1 MISWTATLSEKHP
14 QPEGAMTPE
23 PAVRLRPFPFPYR
36 AALAICS
43 DIDGCDLPTFLAVHR
58 YLNAPRSGLGL
69 PVADSFFGQGR
80 DPGQMAYFL
89 PDGRTPAPEARHII
103 QALRGGLID
112 SLHSWGDFNLS
123 APQPQALR
131 SLAARLVED
140 LHHQDLAVKVW
151 LNHGDP
157 CNRQNLRARLQPAYA
172 GDDPASPYY
181 TADLLKP
188 LGLKYYWWSDLVSW
202 PLSSRPDSPGSRL
215 RPGLNSLKN
224 VAKILLG
231 QRQKTRTTA
240 QIMELC
246 QPVTLRNGL
255 ALMAFT
261 RHLRGLKEPTSRQTL
276 RYTLGEPVL
285 DQLLAQEGY
294 LILYTHLGLP
304 RPAPGEEL
312 FPLPDRTAL
321 DRLAQH
327 YHAGR
332 IWVAPT
338 ARILSHWLM
347 TRYLVWKAHREGER
361 LIIHLKS
368 VQDPITG
375 LRPPEPEEL
384 AGLCFS
390 VPQPWEVI
398 LRLAGRDYI
407 PQNFGPDHTGAR
419 LVGMPPPPPPS
430 LEALEL

>member
-1 MISWTATLSEKHP
+1 MNSQILGCHRSRGSSSD
-14 QPEGAMTPE
+14 
-23 PAVRLRPFPFPYR
+23 PFPFPYR

-43 DIDGCDLPTFLAVHR
+43 DIDGCDLSTFLAVHR
-58 YLNAPRSGLGL
+58 YLNAPRNGLGL

-89 PDGRTPAPEARHII
+89 PDGRTATPEAHHII

-112 SLHSWGDFNLS
+112 SLHSWGDFNLA

-140 LHHQDLAVKVW
+140 LHRQDLSVKVW

-157 CNRQNLRARLQPAYA
+157 CNRQNLRARLQTAYA

-215 RPGLNSLKN
+215 RPGINALKN
-224 VAKILLG
+224 VLKILLG
-231 QRQKTRTTA
+231 QRLKTRTTA

-246 QPVTLRNGL
+246 QPVTLRDGL
-255 ALMAFT
+255 QLMAFT
-261 RHLRGLKEPTSRQTL
+261 RHLRGLKEPTSRHTL
-276 RYTLGEPVL
+276 RYTLGGPVL
-285 DQLLAQEGY
+285 EQLLAQEGY

-304 RPAPGEEL
+304 RPGPGEEL
-312 FPLPDRTAL
+312 FPLPDRAAL
-321 DRLAQH
+321 DRLAQY
-327 YHAGR
+327 YHAGS

-338 ARILSHWLM
+338 VGVLNHWLM
-347 TRYLVWKAHREGER
+347 TRHLVWTAHREGER
-361 LIIHLKS
+361 LIIHLES
-368 VQDPITG
+368 LRDPNTG
-375 LRPPEPEEL
+375 PRPPELEEL
-384 AGLCFS
+384 AGLCFY
-390 VPQPWEVI
+390 VPSPGEVI
-398 LRLAGRDYI
+398 LRLAGRDLV
-407 PQNFGPDHTGAR
+407 PQAFGPDHTGETV
-419 LVGMPPPPPPS
+419 VGLPPPPPPS
-430 LEALEL
+430 LEVLEL

>member
-1 MISWTATLSEKHP
+1 MISWTAILSDKLAQTGVGLSP
-14 QPEGAMTPE
+14 QPP
-23 PAVRLRPFPFPYR
+23 VSLRPFPFPYR

-58 YLNAPRSGLGL
+58 YLNLPVSGLGL

-89 PDGRTPAPEARHII
+89 PDGRTPAPAARYII

-112 SLHSWGDFNLS
+112 SLHSWGDFNLT

-131 SLAARLVED
+131 SLATRLVEE
-140 LHHQDLAVKVW
+140 LHCHNLFVKVW

-157 CNRQNLRARLQPAYA
+157 CNRQNLRARLQPDYA

-202 PLSSRPDSPGSRL
+202 PLSSRPHAPGSWL
-215 RPGLNSLKN
+215 RPGLNAVKN
-224 VAKILLG
+224 EVKILLG
-231 QRQKTRTTA
+231 QPRKTRTTA

-246 QPVTLRNGL
+246 HPVTLRDGL
-255 ALMAFT
+255 RVMAFT
-261 RHLRGLKEPTSRQTL
+261 RHLRGLKEPTSRHTL
-276 RYTLGEPVL
+276 RYTLGDKVL
-285 DQLLAQEGY
+285 SQLLAHEGY

-304 RPAPGEEL
+304 RPRPGEQL

-321 DRLAQH
+321 DLLAQH

-347 TRYLVWKAHREGER
+347 THSLVWTVHYEGER
-361 LIIHLKS
+361 LIIHLES
-368 VQDPITG
+368 VLDPTTG
-375 LRPPEPEEL
+375 PRLPEPEEL
-384 AGLCFS
+384 TGLCFS
-390 VPQPWEVI
+390 VPPPWPVM
-398 LRLAGRDYI
+398 LRLAGRDHI
-407 PQNFGPDHTGAR
+407 PQDFGPDHTGAR
-419 LVGMPPPPPPS
+419 VVGLPPAPPPF
-430 LEALEL
+430 LEGLEL

>member
-1 MISWTATLSEKHP
+1 MSW
-14 QPEGAMTPE
+14 E

-58 YLNAPRSGLGL
+58 HLNDPRSGLGL

-89 PDGRTPAPEARHII
+89 PDGRTPAPEAHHII

-112 SLHSWGDFNLS
+112 SLHSWGDFNLA
-123 APQPQALR
+123 APRPQSLR

-140 LHHQDLAVKVW
+140 LHRQGLSVKIW

-157 CNRQNLRARLQPAYA
+157 CNRQNLRARLQPGYA
-172 GDDPASPYY
+172 GDNPASPYY
-181 TADLLKP
+181 TADFLKS

-202 PLSSRPDSPGSRL
+202 PLSPRLDSPGSRL
-215 RPGLNSLKN
+215 RPGINALKN
-224 VAKILLG
+224 VVKFLIG
-231 QRQKTRTTA
+231 QRLKARTTA

-246 QPVTLRNGL
+246 QPVTLRDGL
-255 ALMAFT
+255 SLMAFT
-261 RHLRGLKEPTSRQTL
+261 RHLRGLKEPTSRHTL
-276 RYTLGEPVL
+276 RYTLGRPVL
-285 DQLLAQEGY
+285 EQLLAQEGY

-304 RPAPGEEL
+304 RPGPGEEL
-312 FPLPDRTAL
+312 FPLPDRAAL
-321 DRLAQH
+321 ERLAQF
-327 YHAGR
+327 YHEGS

-338 ARILSHWLM
+338 VRVLNHWLM
-347 TRYLVWKAHREGER
+347 TRHLVWTAHREGER

-368 VQDPITG
+368 LQDPTTG
-375 LRPPEPEEL
+375 PRPPALEDL

-390 VPQPWEVI
+390 VPSPGEVT
-398 LRLAGRDYI
+398 LRLAGRDLV
-407 PQNFGPDHTGAR
+407 PQAFGPDHTR
-419 LVGMPPPPPPS
+419 DWVVGLPPPPAPS
-430 LEALEL
+430 LEVLEL

>member
-1 MISWTATLSEKHP
+1 MISWTATLSDKLE
-14 QPEGAMTPE
+14 QPGVGRAPE
-23 PAVRLRPFPFPYR
+23 PLVRLRPFPFPYR

-58 YLNAPRSGLGL
+58 YLNDPGSGLGL

-89 PDGRTPAPEARHII
+89 PDGRTPAPEAPHII

-112 SLHSWGDFNLS
+112 ALHSWGDFNQA

-131 SLAARLVED
+131 ALAARLVED
-140 LHHQDLAVKVW
+140 LHRQGLSVKVW

-157 CNRQNLRARLQPAYA
+157 CNRQNLRARLQPGYA

-188 LGLKYYWWSDLVSW
+188 LGLQYYWGSDLVTW
-202 PLSSRPDSPGSRL
+202 PLSSRPGSPGSRL
-215 RPGLNSLKN
+215 RLGLNALKN
-224 VAKILLG
+224 VVKILLG

-246 QPVTLRNGL
+246 QPVTLRDGL
-255 ALMAFT
+255 PLMAFT
-261 RHLRGLKEPTSRQTL
+261 RHLRGLKEPTSRHTL
-276 RYTLGEPVL
+276 RYTLGDPVL
-285 DQLLAQEGY
+285 KQLLAQEGY

-304 RPAPGEEL
+304 RSGAGEEL

-321 DRLAQH
+321 ERLAQH
-327 YHAGR
+327 YHAGS

-338 ARILSHWLM
+338 ARILSHWLV
-347 TRYLVWKAHREGER
+347 TRRLVWTAHREGEH
-361 LIIHLKS
+361 LIIHVESL
-368 VQDPITG
+368 QDPTTG
-375 LRPPEPEEL
+375 PRPPEPEEL

-390 VPQPWEVI
+390 VPPPWEVI
-398 LRLAGRDYI
+398 LRLAGRDLVLRD
-407 PQNFGPDHTGAR
+407 FGPDHTGER
-419 LVGMPPPPPPS
+419 VVGMPPSPPPS

>member
-1 MISWTATLSEKHP
+1 L
-14 QPEGAMTPE
+14 
-23 PAVRLRPFPFPYR
+23 VRLRPFPFPYR

-58 YLNAPRSGLGL
+58 YLNDPGSGLGL

-89 PDGRTPAPEARHII
+89 PDGRTPGPEARHII

-112 SLHSWGDFNLS
+112 ALHSWGDFNLA
-123 APQPQALR
+123 APQSQALR
-131 SLAARLVED
+131 ALAARLVED
-140 LHHQDLAVKVW
+140 LHRQGLSVKAW

-157 CNRQNLRARLQPAYA
+157 CNRQNLRARLQPGYA

-188 LGLKYYWWSDLVSW
+188 LGLQYYWGSDLVTW
-202 PLSSRPDSPGSRL
+202 PLSSRPGSPGSRL
-215 RPGLNSLKN
+215 RLGLNALKN
-224 VAKILLG
+224 VVKILLG

-246 QPVTLRNGL
+246 QPVTLRDGL
-255 ALMAFT
+255 PLMAFT
-261 RHLRGLKEPTSRQTL
+261 RHLRGLKEPTSRHTL
-276 RYTLGEPVL
+276 RYTLGDPVL
-285 DQLLAQEGY
+285 KQLLAQEGY

-304 RPAPGEEL
+304 RSGAGEEL

-321 DRLAQH
+321 ERLAQH
-327 YHAGR
+327 YHAGS

-338 ARILSHWLM
+338 ARILSHWLV
-347 TRYLVWKAHREGER
+347 TRRLVWTAHREGEH
-361 LIIHLKS
+361 LIIHVESL
-368 VQDPITG
+368 QDPTTG
-375 LRPPEPEEL
+375 PRPPEPEEL

-390 VPQPWEVI
+390 VPPPWEVI
-398 LRLAGRDYI
+398 LRLAGRDLALRD
-407 PQNFGPDHTGAR
+407 FGPDHTGER
-419 LVGMPPPPPPS
+419 VVGMPPPPPPS

>member
-1 MISWTATLSEKHP
+1 MS
-14 QPEGAMTPE
+14 PE

-36 AALAICS
+36 AGLALCS

-58 YLNAPRSGLGL
+58 YLNDPRSGLGL

-89 PDGRTPAPEARHII
+89 PDGGTQGPDADLII

-112 SLHSWGDFNLS
+112 SLHSWGDFNLV

-140 LHHQDLAVKVW
+140 LHRQGLSVKVW

-157 CNRQNLRARLQPAYA
+157 CNRQNLRARLQPGYA

-202 PLSSRPDSPGSRL
+202 PLSCRRPWASPGSWL
-215 RPGLNSLKN
+215 RPGINALKN
-224 VAKILLG
+224 AVKVLLE
-231 QRQKTRTTA
+231 QREMARTTA

-246 QPVTLRNGL
+246 QPVTLRDGL
-255 ALMAFT
+255 PVLAFT
-261 RHLRGLKEPTSRQTL
+261 RHLRGLKEPTSRHTL
-276 RYTLGEPVL
+276 RYTLGRPVL
-285 DQLLAQEGY
+285 KELLAQEGY

-304 RPAPGEEL
+304 RPEPGEEL
-312 FPLPDRTAL
+312 FPLPDRAAL

-327 YHAGR
+327 YHEGR

-338 ARILSHWLM
+338 VRVLTHWLV
-347 TRYLVWKAHREGER
+347 TRHLVWTAHREGER
-361 LIIHLKS
+361 LTIYLEKL
-368 VQDPITG
+368 QDPTTSP
-375 LRPPEPEEL
+375 RPPELEEL
-384 AGLCFS
+384 AGLCFY
-390 VPQPWEVI
+390 VPPRVEVI
-398 LRLAGRDYI
+398 LRLSGREVV
-407 PQNFGPDHTGAR
+407 PRVFGPDHTGE
-419 LVGMPPPPPPS
+419 LVVGLDPPPPPA
-430 LEALEL
+430 LEAVTGFS

>member
-1 MISWTATLSEKHP
+1 MS
-14 QPEGAMTPE
+14 PE

-58 YLNAPRSGLGL
+58 YLNDPRSGLGL

-89 PDGRTPAPEARHII
+89 PDGRTPGPEAHLII

-112 SLHSWGDFNLS
+112 SLHSWGDFNLA

-140 LHHQDLAVKVW
+140 LHRQGLSVKVW

-157 CNRQNLRARLQPAYA
+157 CNRQNLRARLQPGYA

-202 PLSSRPDSPGSRL
+202 PLSSRPGLSRFLAPAGHQCLEECGENPPGTAAEGQNH
-215 RPGLNSLKN
+215 RPDHGIVPTRHPQGRPVAHGLH
-224 VAKILLG
+224 
-231 QRQKTRTTA
+231 
-240 QIMELC
+240 
-246 QPVTLRNGL
+246 P
-255 ALMAFT
+255 
-261 RHLRGLKEPTSRQTL
+261 HLRGLKEPTSRHTL
-276 RYTLGEPVL
+276 RYTLGRPVL
-285 DQLLAQEGY
+285 KQLLAQEGY

-304 RPAPGEEL
+304 RPGPGEEL
-312 FPLPDRTAL
+312 FPLPDRAAL

-327 YHAGR
+327 YHEGR

-338 ARILSHWLM
+338 VRVLTHWLM
-347 TRYLVWKAHREGER
+347 TRHLVWTAHREGER
-361 LIIHLKS
+361 LIIHLESSRTPPPARDRPNLKNWPAS
-368 VQDPITG
+368 VSMCRRRG
-375 LRPPEPEEL
+375 
-384 AGLCFS
+384 
-390 VPQPWEVI
+390 
-398 LRLAGRDYI
+398 RLFCGWPAGRWFPGSSDLI
-407 PQNFGPDHTGAR
+407 TPENRWWGCRRRRR
-419 LVGMPPPPPPS
+419 LLWRRWSFKAAERLQEKV
-430 LEALEL
+430 